1 MKRLVVFPF
10 YLLVLSLVACQTSQ
24 SLQVTEAWA
33 RPGFKG
39 DASAVYFLVR
49 NPSHQADSL
58 ILVHTD
64 VAERSEIHESTMG
77 SGDTMHMEMHPSLE
91 IPADGSIELAPGG
104 YHVMLIGLID
114 DLTPGEEFTL
124 RLTFEKA
131 GEISVPVKVKQ
142 P

>member
-1 MKRLVVFPF
+1 MYRIALFSF
-10 YLLVLSLVACQTSQ
+10 YLLVLSLVACQTSR

-39 DASAVYFLVR
+39 DSSAVYFLVR

-58 ILVHTD
+58 IHVQTD

-77 SGDTMHMEMHPSLE
+77 SGDTMHMQMHSALE